1 MEFEKLQ
8 IRNFRN
14 FTAQEIEFGGNINV
28 FVGDNGQGKTNILE
42 ALYLCSSGRSFRTSK
57 LKHLVKNDC
66 DEGFIRSHIFQN
78 GVHHKLDIKLSK
90 TVKSS
95 ILLND
100 KKISSSL
107 LSEMCPVILF
117 SPESLRS
124 IKEGPEERR
133 RLIDDMIVLLRPGNA
148 KILADFDKVHR
159 TKSKLLRDYVAGEI
173 SKTQTLAILESLQ
186 PQFLER
192 AVDVT
197 MARVEGLKDLLNT
210 FKKVFKSILNN
221 PSVDISVDYVIS
233 DNAALH
239 LDRTGI
245 ANIMQRRTLDI
256 GPRELESGL
265 CLVGPH
271 RHEISYLYNGNDSRF
286 FCSQGQ
292 QRAIILSF
300 KIAQALL
307 YLETCGTAPVLL
319 LDDVLSELDPDRR
332 DFLVHFLRES
342 SAQTIVTTT
351 DLAFC
356 QDLRSEKLTEFYVK
370 DGQVSRHQE

>member
-1 MEFEKLQ
+1 MEFKKLQ

-14 FTAQEIEFGGNINV
+14 FTAQEIEFGENINV

-42 ALYLCSSGRSFRTSK
+42 SLYLCSYGRSFRTSK

-66 DEGFIRSHIFQN
+66 DESLIRASIIQN
-78 GVHHKLDIKLSK
+78 SVHHKLDIKLSK
-90 TVKSS
+90 TEKSS
-95 ILLND
+95 VFLNE
-100 KKISSSL
+100 KKTSSSR
-107 LSEMCPVILF
+107 LSEMFPVILF

-133 RLIDDMIVLLRPGNA
+133 RLVDDMIILLQPGNA

-159 TKSKLLRDYVAGEI
+159 TKSKLLRDYAAGEV
-173 SKTQTLAILESLQ
+173 SRTQTLAILESLQ
-186 PQFLER
+186 PQFLEK

-197 MARVEGLKDLLNT
+197 MARVQGLRGLLNT
-210 FKKVFKSILNN
+210 FKNVFKSIINDLN
-221 PSVDISVDYVIS
+221 VDISVDYVIS

-239 LDRTGI
+239 LDRTEVI
-245 ANIMQRRTLDI
+245 DIMQNRTLDI

-300 KIAQALL
+300 KIAQVLL
-307 YLETCGTAPVLL
+307 YHETCGTAPVLL
-319 LDDVLSELDPDRR
+319 LDDVLSELDSDRR
-332 DFLVHFLRES
+332 DFLIRFLREN

-370 DGQVSRHQE
+370 DNQVSRHQE